1 MLAQQAAGMLCSI
14 GINRH
19 VWLIQTN
26 AIHIAHWGT
35 FITTPHVNT
44 SSATVNIR
52 TEVQN
57 ETSVSST
64 ITFVNKNNKSKNGER
79 SCNFRIDIK
88 NKT

>member
-1 MLAQQAAGMLCSI
+1 MQVKNVGATSRWYAGS

-35 FITTPHVNT
+35 FIATPQVNT

-52 TEVQN
+52 MKCRMKQVYHQL
-57 ETSVSST
+57 
-64 ITFVNKNNKSKNGER
+64 
-79 SCNFRIDIK
+79 
-88 NKT
+88 